1 MWVDFKILI
10 IFKANL
16 VMISKMKTRNSFL
29 VKRKAV
35 HMIFDLCL
43 AASVTAKV
51 ESSRLVMT

>member
-1 MWVDFKILI
+1 MDFKILI

-16 VMISKMKTRNSFL
+16 VMVRKMKTRNSFL

-35 HMIFDLCL
+35 HMIFDLYL
-43 AASVTAKV
+43 TASVTAKE